1 MKETFIVDDNGLD
14 KLSQLLKEPRQN
26 TRHDI
31 WLWLYLDDY
40 ENANLDPATCNGS
53 TMRDTIAR
61 FLKRNTN
68 IRETIN
74 SKKDRFLVPDDSLKW
89 IDGEERQYQWLLRRI
104 EDITALGPPRG
115 LPQGLVHL
123 TGRSRLI
130 AMLDLWNAPIAE
142 KADEIE
148 NLRNFWLRHKSRDRD
163 FEWFEDKKDGSKR
176 CKCAWEWLEKNHTPM
191 PRSQLPISNYKEL
204 LIFFDEAQLRHTEQ
218 KAIIQYIKKRWSRKQ
233 FDERAADK
241 KQLNVMLSKNV
252 IESLDTLAKK
262 HELNRAQVLELLIT
276 KESEN
281 GVYSTGKRW
290 LGELP

>member
-1 MKETFIVDDNGLD
+1 MDNTFIVDDSGLD
-14 KLSQLLKEPRQN
+14 ELSRLLKEPRQSN
-26 TRHDI
+26 RHDI
-31 WLWLYLDDY
+31 WLWLCLQYYGNID
-40 ENANLDPATCNGS
+40 LDPSTCNGA
-53 TMRDTIAR
+53 TMRDTIA
-61 FLKRNTN
+61 LTLNEN
-68 IRETIN
+68 IHILEGIN
-74 SKKDRFLVPDDSLKW
+74 SDKDRALLPDGNFKW
-89 IDGEERQYQWLLRRI
+89 IDGDERQYQWLLRRI

-163 FEWFEDKKDGSKR
+163 FEWFEDKKYGSKR

-252 IESLDTLAKK
+252 IELLDTLAKK
-262 HELNRAQVLELLIT
+262 HELKRAQVLELLIT

>member
-1 MKETFIVDDNGLD
+1 MTMDETFIVDDSGLD
-14 KLSQLLKEPRQN
+14 ELSQLLKEPRQN

-104 EDITALGPPRG
+104 EDITDLRMPRE
-115 LPQGLVHL
+115 LVHL
-123 TGRSRLI
+123 TGRNHLI
-130 AMLDLWNAPIAE
+130 ATLDLWDVDIAE
-142 KADEIE
+142 KAVEIE
-148 NLRNFWLRHKSRDRD
+148 GLRNRWLRHKAWDSN
-163 FEWFEDKKDGSKR
+163 FEWFEDKKDGLKR
-176 CKCAWEWLEKNHTPM
+176 CKCAWEWLEKHHVSIFK
-191 PRSQLPISNYKEL
+191 SQLPISNYKEL
-204 LIFFDEAQLRHTEQ
+204 LMYFDEAELGRHEL
-218 KAIIQYIKKRWSRKQ
+218 KAIIQTIKKRWNRKQ

-241 KQLNVMLSKNV
+241 KQVNVMLSKTA
-252 IESLDTLAKK
+252 IELLDTLAKK
-262 HELNRAQVLELLIT
+262 HEVKRAQVLELLIT
-276 KESEN
+276 TESED
-281 GVYSTGKRW
+281 GAYFTGRLK
-290 LGELP
+290 GS